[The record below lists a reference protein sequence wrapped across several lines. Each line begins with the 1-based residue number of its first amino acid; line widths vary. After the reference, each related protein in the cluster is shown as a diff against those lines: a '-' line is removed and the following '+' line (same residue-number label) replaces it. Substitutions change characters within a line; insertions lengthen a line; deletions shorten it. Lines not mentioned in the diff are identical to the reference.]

1 MAISNAFKFANNIL
15 TNGGY
20 DAADLVGAAGGGKVL
35 QVVESS
41 DNTLYSLSIP
51 NNSTD
56 VAGSI
61 AYSITPSSASN
72 KILISF
78 FIPQVKHSA
87 DVAGIRMRLYRD
99 INGGGYSH
107 VTALSG
113 TASSNKVASLAGNY
127 STNGDGNRST
137 TALGGTIVDSPN
149 TTSVV
154 NYKFYFGS
162 GDGTPLTIYVNR
174 TQFEDDAAYT
184 SRTRTHITLME
195 IS

>member
-1 MAISNAFKFANNIL
+1 MGILATALEFGTISSSPVKQI
-15 TNGGY
+15 
-20 DAADLVGAAGGGKVL
+20 V
-35 QVVESS
+35 QSS
-41 DNTLYSLSIP
+41 DDTLYALSIA
-51 NNSTD
+51 NGSTD

-78 FIPQVKHSA
+78 FIPQVKTSA

-107 VTALSG
+107 VTGLSG
-113 TASSNKVASLAGNY
+113 TPSSNKLGSLAGGY
-127 STNGDGNRST
+127 DKNGDGNRISM
-137 TALGGTIVDSPN
+137 ALGGTIVDSPN
-149 TTSVV
+149 TTLVV

-174 TQFEDDAAYT
+174 TESDNDFAYT
-184 SRTRTHITLME
+184 SRTRTHVTLME

>member
-1 MAISNAFKFANNIL
+1 MSITKLNNLSVSAL
-15 TNGGY
+15 TALPSG
-20 DAADLVGAAGGGKVL
+20 LGGKVL
-35 QVVESS
+35 QVTQSS
-41 DNTLYSLSIP
+41 DATLYALSIP
-51 NNSTD
+51 DNSTD

-61 AYSITPSSASN
+61 AYSITPTSASS

-78 FIPQVKHSA
+78 FIPQLKTSA

-113 TASSNKVASLAGNY
+113 TASSSKVASLAGGY
-127 STNGDGNRST
+127 DKNGDSNRISM
-137 TALGGTIVDSPN
+137 ALGGTIVDSPN

-174 TQFEDDAAYT
+174 TEADNDSAYT
-184 SRTRTHITLME
+184 SRTRTHVTLME
-195 IS
+195 ITV

>member
-1 MAISNAFKFANNIL
+1 
-15 TNGGY
+15 
-20 DAADLVGAAGGGKVL
+20 
-35 QVVESS
+35 
-41 DNTLYSLSIP
+41 
-51 NNSTD
+51 
-56 VAGSI
+56 
-61 AYSITPSSASN
+61 
-72 KILISF
+72 
-78 FIPQVKHSA
+78 
-87 DVAGIRMRLYRD
+87 MRLYRD

-113 TASSNKVASLAGNY
+113 TPSSNKVGSLAGNY
-127 STNGDGNRST
+127 DRNGDGNRSA

-174 TQFEDDAAYT
+174 TQNDNDETYT
-184 SRTRTHITLME
+184 SRTRTHVTLME